1 MRHFQVRQIQAP
13 LSPQSVSI
21 YLIDWFRCSTSR
33 HIIVSSSSSPQ
44 VRQSVYWGSRSGKM
58 VVICAGCDRPIIDRF
73 LLNVL
78 DRAWHVGC
86 VQCAD
91 CKACL
96 SERCFSRDGKL
107 YCRQDFFR
115 SVAFMLPDIV
125 SHAVRDAHP
134 NFISWPNPTRSNIK
148 QTQPNPQIF
157 WKGTTRPKL
166 NTALIISTVDYSS
179 VVCMLKSTRICGI
192 KVNIIT

>member
-1 MRHFQVRQIQAP
+1 
-13 LSPQSVSI
+13 
-21 YLIDWFRCSTSR
+21 
-33 HIIVSSSSSPQ
+33 
-44 VRQSVYWGSRSGKM
+44 M

-115 SVAFMLPDIV
+115 SVAFSVNLPDII
-125 SHAVRDAHP
+125 SQSQDCSKFIGSLGGAVTVVERWTRDRKVAGSTP
-134 NFISWPNPTRSNIK
+134 GRGAIKSNRS
-148 QTQPNPQIF
+148 TQPSIPP
-157 WKGTTRPKL
+157 G
-166 NTALIISTVDYSS
+166 
-179 VVCMLKSTRICGI
+179 
-192 KVNIIT
+192 